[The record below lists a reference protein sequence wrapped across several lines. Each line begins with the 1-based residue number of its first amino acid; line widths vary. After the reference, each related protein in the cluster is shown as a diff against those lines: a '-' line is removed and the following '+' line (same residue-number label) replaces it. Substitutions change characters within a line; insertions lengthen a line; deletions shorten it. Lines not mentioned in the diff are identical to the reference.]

1 MMRFFVLLALCCA
14 SLPAQTLTFSIYDN
28 TGVTPDQPLPASYQL
43 PSTPQGGSAST
54 LLKVRNTGSSPVEIA
69 LIYVGASAGSPTAT
83 PNFNISGIGSGE
95 ILAPSGFQVFTLN
108 FTPSAQGQLVGYLQ
122 IAYVTQGGTCSLASG
137 SASAQCSTAFA
148 PVSTVEGTGTAP
160 QWLLTYKQGTGGS
173 STLQP
178 NSTTRLD
185 FGDTA
190 TSASTSI
197 TFTLTNQTSS
207 PIVTPSVALQNA
219 IFLSNAFSL
228 DTSNLP
234 ATVPAN
240 GAVSFTVTF
249 APGQTG
255 LTTSILLVGNNS
267 YGIEGTGIA
276 VSDTDALQIAYVD
289 ATGVRTLPQAAT
301 PISFGQLVPG
311 TAGGAT
317 LKFTV
322 TNPSSSFSAITL
334 SSLTVT
340 GAAYS
345 LSGVPTLPA
354 AIQPNASITFSITFS
369 ANASGTFQGTLSVGP
384 RQFTLTGLGV
394 VSPVPAMSL
403 QVSEQPLTS
412 AQQVNLTIQAST
424 AATQDA
430 IGQLEMAFTPTVTNV
445 TDDAAVVFLAT
456 GGRQLQINLAG
467 GSQNATYNGQSAL
480 AFQTGTTAGTITF
493 TLTFPNTPPITQS
506 FAITPAQI
514 HISGGQAVRQNPN
527 LVLTLD
533 GYDNTYSAG
542 QLSFVFYDSSGAQM
556 NATPMTVDATS
567 NFHQYFFTNNQ
578 AGGAFA
584 MQASFPV
591 TGDVTKVG
599 SVGVTL
605 TSSAGQTTTKFSFQ

>member
-1 MMRFFVLLALCCA
+1 M
-14 SLPAQTLTFSIYDN
+14 PAQTLTVSIYDN
-28 TGVTPDQPLPASYQL
+28 TGATPDQPLPASYQF
-43 PSTPQGGSAST
+43 PATPQGGSAST
-54 LLKVRNTGSSPVEIA
+54 LLKVKNTGSSPAQVS

-83 PNFNISGIGSGE
+83 PDFTVIGVGPGE
-95 ILAPSGFQVFTLN
+95 ILAPSGSQVFTLN

-137 SASAQCSTAFA
+137 SASAQCSVNFA
-148 PVSTVEGTGTAP
+148 AVSTLEGTGTAP
-160 QWLLTYKQGTGGS
+160 QWLLTYNRGAGGS
-173 STLQP
+173 SPLQP
-178 NSTTRLD
+178 SLISSLD

-190 TSASTSI
+190 TSASSSI

-207 PIVTPSVALQNA
+207 PIAAPSVALQNA
-219 IFLSNAFSL
+219 IFLSSAFSL

-234 ATVPAN
+234 ATIPAN

-255 LTTSILLVGNNS
+255 LTKSTLLVGNNS

-322 TNPSSSFSAITL
+322 TNPSTSFSPVTL
-334 SSLTVT
+334 SALSVT

-345 LSGVPTLPA
+345 LIGAPILPA
-354 AIQPNASITFSITFS
+354 VIQPNSSITFSITFS
-369 ANASGTFQGTLSVGP
+369 AGASGTFTGVLAIGS
-384 RQFTLTGLGV
+384 RQLALTGLSV

-403 QVSEQPLTS
+403 QVREQPLTS
-412 AQQVNLTIQAST
+412 AQQVNLTVQAST
-424 AATQDA
+424 AATEDA
-430 IGQLEMAFTPTVTNV
+430 IGQLELAFTPAVTNV
-445 TDDAAVVFLAT
+445 TDDAAVVFLVT
-456 GGRQLQINLAG
+456 GGRQLQVNLAA
-467 GSQNATYNGQSAL
+467 GSRDATYNGQSAL
-480 AFQTGTTAGTITF
+480 TFQTGTTAGTITF
-493 TLTFPNTPPITQS
+493 TLTFPNTPPITKS
-506 FAITPAQI
+506 YTITPAQI
-514 HISGGQAVRQNPN
+514 HVSGGQAVRQNPN
-527 LVLTLD
+527 MVITLD

-542 QLSFVFYDSSGAQM
+542 QLSFVFYDSSGAQI
-556 NATPMTVDATS
+556 NATPMAVDATS
-567 NFHQYFFTNNQ
+567 NFHQYFFTNDP
-578 AGGAFA
+578 AGGTFA

-591 TGDVTKVG
+591 TGDVAKIG

-605 TSSAGQTTTKFSFQ
+605 TNSAGQTTTKFSFQ

>member
-1 MMRFFVLLALCCA
+1 
-14 SLPAQTLTFSIYDN
+14 
-28 TGVTPDQPLPASYQL
+28 
-43 PSTPQGGSAST
+43 
-54 LLKVRNTGSSPVEIA
+54 
-69 LIYVGASAGSPTAT
+69 GSPTAT
-83 PNFNISGIGSGE
+83 PDFTVIGVGPGE
-95 ILAPSGFQVFTLN
+95 ILAPSGSQVFTLN

-137 SASAQCSTAFA
+137 SASAQCSVNFA
-148 PVSTVEGTGTAP
+148 AVSTLEGTGTAP
-160 QWLLTYKQGTGGS
+160 QWLLTYNRGAGGS
-173 STLQP
+173 SPLQP
-178 NSTTRLD
+178 SLISSLD

-190 TSASTSI
+190 TSASSSI

-207 PIVTPSVALQNA
+207 PIAAPSVALQNA
-219 IFLSNAFSL
+219 IFLSSAFSL

-234 ATVPAN
+234 ATIPAN

-255 LTTSILLVGNNS
+255 LTKSTLLVGNNS

-322 TNPSSSFSAITL
+322 TNPSTSFSPVTL
-334 SSLTVT
+334 SALSVT

-345 LSGVPTLPA
+345 LIGAPILPA
-354 AIQPNASITFSITFS
+354 VIQPNSSITFSITFS
-369 ANASGTFQGTLSVGP
+369 AGASGTFTGVLAIGS
-384 RQFTLTGLGV
+384 RQLALTGLSV

-403 QVSEQPLTS
+403 QVREQPLTS
-412 AQQVNLTIQAST
+412 AQQVNLTVQAST
-424 AATQDA
+424 AATEDA
-430 IGQLEMAFTPTVTNV
+430 IGQLELAFTPAVTNV
-445 TDDAAVVFLAT
+445 TDDAAVVFLVT
-456 GGRQLQINLAG
+456 GGRQLQVNLAA
-467 GSQNATYNGQSAL
+467 GSRDATYNGQSAL
-480 AFQTGTTAGTITF
+480 TFQTGTTAGTITF
-493 TLTFPNTPPITQS
+493 TLTFPNTPPITKS
-506 FAITPAQI
+506 YTITPAQI
-514 HISGGQAVRQNPN
+514 HVSGGQAVRQNPN
-527 LVLTLD
+527 MVITLD

-542 QLSFVFYDSSGAQM
+542 QLSFVFYDSSGAQI
-556 NATPMTVDATS
+556 NATPMAVDATS
-567 NFHQYFFTNNQ
+567 NFHQYFFTNDP
-578 AGGAFA
+578 AGGTFA

-591 TGDVTKVG
+591 TGDVAKIG

-605 TSSAGQTTTKFSFQ
+605 TNSAGQTTTKFSFQ